1 MSQNEVSRKYI
12 FHRGILIK
20 RAHYYTILAE
30 GEHTNRGGR
39 SSQGSTVFFLQ
50 ISHGNGI
57 IISYEYDRLM
67 YLIFFY
73 NHKAS
78 KANFGYH

>member
-39 SSQGSTVFFLQ
+39 SSQGTTVFFFTDFTWKWY
-50 ISHGNGI
+50 H
-57 IISYEYDRLM
+57 
-67 YLIFFY
+67 
-73 NHKAS
+73 
-78 KANFGYH
+78 NFI